1 MGSRREEPPFAGRVA
16 EGMARRGFTLRSFC
30 RAVGLDPSFFSK
42 VLSGKRSPPS
52 EEEVLR
58 RIAGALDLDAA
69 ELIVSAGRIP
79 TEWEALWRDQALFE
93 SVHSLASGTRAA
105 SRAAAPRAPAWSVPA
120 ARKSPPRSFPAAVR
134 QDLSEEL
141 L

>member
-1 MGSRREEPPFAGRVA
+1 MASRRGDPPFAARVA

-30 RAVGLDPSFFSK
+30 RAVEVDPSFFSK

-58 RIAGALDLDAA
+58 RIAGVLELDAA

-79 TEWEALWRDQALFE
+79 SEWEALWRDQALFE
-93 SVHSLASGTRAA
+93 SVHSLASGARAPSRAPA
-105 SRAAAPRAPAWSVPA
+105 SRSPAWSVPA
-120 ARKSPPRSFPAAVR
+120 GRAAPRPLPAAVR